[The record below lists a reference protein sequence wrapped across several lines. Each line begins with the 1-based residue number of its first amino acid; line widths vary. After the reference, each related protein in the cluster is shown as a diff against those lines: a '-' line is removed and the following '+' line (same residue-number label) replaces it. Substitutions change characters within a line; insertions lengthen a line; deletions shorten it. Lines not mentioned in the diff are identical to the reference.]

1 MFGLIFDSTQGKDY
15 VKENEGYRNYEAK
28 IFVPLVYEDVYPGR
42 YLINPYGH
50 IIDTY
55 INKRLDNYDHK
66 DYIRNS
72 LMTIHKTKKHI
83 LNHRLV
89 AATFCP
95 KVSELQT
102 DVNHIDGNKSNNY
115 FRNLEWCTHQY
126 NMIHAVQTGLLPP
139 NLGEKNGMSKLT
151 AEQVHQIC
159 ELMEKRF
166 QYKTILDM
174 VGLEVNK
181 QNLDI
186 LTKIRSKHMWK
197 WISDQ
202 YNIPTKEERQ
212 KQVLYTEEQIHEVCK
227 MIVEGYD
234 NKDIAIYLKSD
245 MSTHS
250 SRHKTYELISRIRR
264 GQTYSNISS
273 QYFQVEGST
282 TIENNNKC
290 NS

>member
-1 MFGLIFDSTQGKDY
+1 MFGLIFESDCKCNI
-15 VKENEGYRNYEAK
+15 ENNIGDQESE
-28 IFVPLVYEDVYPGR
+28 IFVLLEFEDVFPGR
-42 YLINPYGH
+42 YFINPYGVIYDKYTH
-50 IIDTY
+50 RFIGTFNNQGY
-55 INKRLDNYDHK
+55 VQNRLVNIKGKYK
-66 DYIRNS
+66 PYR
-72 LMTIHKTKKHI
+72 
-83 LNHRLV
+83 NHRLV
-89 AATFCP
+89 AATFCTR
-95 KVSELQT
+95 VSELQT

-126 NMIHAVQTGLLPP
+126 NMVHAVQTGLLPP

-151 AEQVHQIC
+151 TEQVHQIC

-166 QYKTILDM
+166 QYRVILDM